1 MPPVYLSHCRGFGT
15 RISTECSNG
24 LWVHSDLSFLWHANW
39 HWNIQHVR
47 LSWLSPTAL
56 TRCTDMSINYPEA
69 CCGSCFPQAHLAR
82 GGTLKYKCDIILMVM
97 GDWTL
102 VPKKTFFTRKHGY
115 LPQSRQQGGSFSLFI
130 PDVLFHHDHNMSTGS
145 SLALVD
151 IQLLFQ
157 SINRGWALGTTL
169 LSEMINE
176 IYVQSYWLWAGQAM
190 VTN

>member
-1 MPPVYLSHCRGFGT
+1 MGQGLAPNVQMAFEFIRIWVFCGMPT
-15 RISTECSNG
+15 DTEIFNM
-24 LWVHSDLSFLWHANW
+24 SDCPD
-39 HWNIQHVR
+39 
-47 LSWLSPTAL
+47 LSPTAL

-157 SINRGWALGTTL
+157 SINRGRALGTTL